1 MFKGKKEPKDL
12 IIGLNQ
18 DLNKRR
24 AEADIMLSYVKDYN
38 ERRLLER
45 LIDSI
50 ERSKDDVRRN
60 TSESDYRLR
69 SLPT

>member
-18 DLNKRR
+18 DLNRRR

>member
-50 ERSKDDVRRN
+50 ERSKKDVRRN
-60 TSESDYRLR
+60 TSESDYRLWI
-69 SLPT
+69 L

>member
-18 DLNKRR
+18 DLNRRR

-50 ERSKDDVRRN
+50 ERSKKDVRRN
-60 TSESDYRLR
+60 TSESDY
-69 SLPT
+69 SL

>member
-50 ERSKDDVRRN
+50 ERSKKDVRRN